1 VEGRILLKMETR
13 HLRYVLTLSETLHF
27 GRAAEREHITQSA
40 FSQQVAKL
48 EAEIGAKLF
57 ERRSNRVSLTPAGET
72 FMPRAEEML
81 WQLRGAEEEAR
92 HIGAGAA
99 GVLRIGIFPS
109 VGGELT
115 PLIVSAYRDTFT
127 EVTPSFVELSMA
139 TQVDALANGRVDVAI
154 LTTPIQDPR
163 LELALLFAE
172 PRFAAVSK
180 RHPLADAESINV
192 GDLLDEPFAV
202 AGDPAPQ
209 AWSSFWCCDPE
220 RGEPGRAAARV
231 TSVTESLAAVSH
243 LGAVDTFPAAGTR
256 YFSHPDVAYVRI
268 RDGAYAGTAVA
279 WRVDDDRP
287 MVRGFRRIAEL
298 VSREHLSVVHLA
310 VPPDEAPDGAAL
322 VLPA

>member
-1 VEGRILLKMETR
+1 MEIR

-57 ERRSNRVSLTPAGET
+57 ERRSNRVSLTPAGVT

-81 WQLRGAEEEAR
+81 WQLHGAEEEAR
-92 HIGAGAA
+92 EIAAGAA
-99 GVLRIGIFPS
+99 GVLRIGLFPS

-115 PLIVSAYRDTFT
+115 PLIVSTYRDTLPD
-127 EVTPSFVELSMA
+127 VTLSFVELSMT
-139 TQVDALANGRVDVAI
+139 TQVDALANGKIDVAI

-163 LELALLFAE
+163 LELSVLFTE
-172 PRFAAVSK
+172 PRFAAVSR
-180 RHPLADAESINV
+180 RHQLADAESISIK
-192 GDLLDEPFAV
+192 DLLDEPFAV

-220 RGEPGRAAARV
+220 RGEPGRTAARV
-231 TSVTESLAAVSH
+231 TSVTESLAAVSY

-256 YFSHPDVAYVRI
+256 YFSHPDVVYVPI

-279 WRVDDDRP
+279 WRADDDRP
-287 MVRGFRRIAEL
+287 MVRGFCRVAEL
-298 VSREHLSVVHLA
+298 VSREHLDVVQLA
-310 VPPDEAPDGAAL
+310 VPPD
-322 VLPA
+322 